1 MATADATRSSRIPF
15 RNVYVYFALLL
26 PATVI
31 AFSKLYFAGE
41 TFSGRPATV
50 LVHVH
55 TALMTLW
62 LLMLITQAWLIRT
75 KRVRPHRWV
84 GRSSFIATPVIVL
97 SALVVQHEQFNY
109 RAEVISPED
118 ARIAVFAFGQAL
130 AFAVTW
136 GLAIVYRRQASLHLR
151 FMISTAFA
159 ISTAILFRILLSWV
173 PGFDSIE
180 SVAAANWLL
189 LTLSLLALIAADWRN
204 GMTRSP
210 FWVVTVLIG
219 IMHLGFWTF
228 AKTAGWLAFTE
239 WYARLP

>member
-1 MATADATRSSRIPF
+1 
-15 RNVYVYFALLL
+15 
-26 PATVI
+26 
-31 AFSKLYFAGE
+31 
-41 TFSGRPATV
+41 
-50 LVHVH
+50 
-55 TALMTLW
+55 
-62 LLMLITQAWLIRT
+62 
-75 KRVRPHRWV
+75 
-84 GRSSFIATPVIVL
+84 
-97 SALVVQHEQFNY
+97 
-109 RAEVISPED
+109 
-118 ARIAVFAFGQAL
+118 
-130 AFAVTW
+130 
-136 GLAIVYRRQASLHLR
+136 
-151 FMISTAFA
+151 MISTAFA